1 MKAIRTSGMK
11 HHHKKHDTKKL
22 TSPEVA
28 LKKFLSSVNF
38 KPKVEIVSL
47 KNASSRVL
55 AKDIVSQIE
64 IPSFDKASM
73 DGFAL
78 KSSDTKDA
86 TKHSPVFLKIVGKI
100 FAGNRKKNSIRKGE
114 TIAVATGSPV
124 PDGADAVIMIED
136 VIQNKSTIKFTSKV
150 KKQDNLAL
158 RGEEVKKNQLI
169 LKRGTWLTP
178 QDIGLIA
185 SIGLNKVSVFKRPS
199 VGILAT
205 GNELTKPGTN
215 LKYGKI
221 FESNRI
227 VISEFV
233 KQYGGRVE
241 DLGICKD
248 DKKLIEKKLQRGLAN
263 DLLVI
268 TGGSSVG
275 ERDFIPE
282 ILNHL
287 GNPGIIVKGVSMK
300 PGSPVTLGMIR
311 KTPIIVCPGFP
322 VSSFFAF
329 FLFGRA
335 LLKQMLLSEGPP
347 TPEIQA
353 KMEQTV
359 KPQQNVTNFV
369 RVKIRK
375 IKDDYFAKPISTAD
389 SRLLI
394 TLTEADGV
402 IIAKNRKELK
412 KGESV
417 KVITF
422 RNFANNKI

>member
-1 MKAIRTSGMK
+1 MK
-11 HHHKKHDTKKL
+11 HNHKKHNLRKL
-22 TSPEVA
+22 TSVEIA

-38 KPKVEIVSL
+38 NPKVEVISL

-64 IPSFDKASM
+64 IPSFEKAAM

-78 KSSDTKDA
+78 KSSDTKKS
-86 TKHSPVFLKIVGKI
+86 TKQNPIFLKIIGKI
-100 FAGNRKKNSIRKGE
+100 YAGNKKKNSIKKGE
-114 TIAVATGSPV
+114 TIAVATGSPLPV
-124 PDGADAVIMIED
+124 GADAVIMIED
-136 VIQNKSTIKFTSKV
+136 VIQNKTTIKITKKV
-150 KKQDNLAL
+150 KNQDNLAL
-158 RGEEVKKNQLI
+158 RGEEVRKNQLI
-169 LKRGTWLTP
+169 LKRGIWLTP

-185 SIGLNKVSVFKRPS
+185 SIGLNKVSVFKQPS

-205 GNELTKPGTN
+205 GSELTKPGTN

-227 VISEFV
+227 VISELV
-233 KQYGGRVE
+233 KQHGGRVQ

-248 DKKLIEKKLQRGLAN
+248 DKKLIEKKIQRGLQN

-275 ERDFIPE
+275 ERDFLPE
-282 ILNHL
+282 ILSHL
-287 GNPGIIVKGVSMK
+287 GNPGIVVKGVSMK
-300 PGSPVTLGMIR
+300 PGSPVTLGVIR

-329 FLFGRA
+329 FLFGA
-335 LLKQMLLSEGPP
+335 AILKQMLLSEGPP

-353 KMEQTV
+353 KMGLAV
-359 KPQQNVTNFV
+359 KTQQNVTNFV

-375 IKDDYFAKPISTAD
+375 IKGDYFAKPISTAD
-389 SRLLI
+389 SRLLK
-394 TLTEADGV
+394 TLTESDGV
-402 IIAKNRKELK
+402 VIAKNRKELK
-412 KGESV
+412 KGELV
-417 KVITF
+417 RVTTF
-422 RNFANNKI
+422 RNFPNNKI

>member
-1 MKAIRTSGMK
+1 MK
-11 HHHKKHDTKKL
+11 HHHNKHDIKKL
-22 TSPEVA
+22 MSVEIA

-38 KPKVEIVSL
+38 NPKVEVISL

-64 IPSFDKASM
+64 IPSFEKAAM

-78 KSSDTKDA
+78 KSSDTKKS
-86 TKHSPVFLKIVGKI
+86 TKQNPVFLKIIGKI
-100 FAGNRKKNSIRKGE
+100 FAGNKKKNSIRKGE
-114 TIAVATGSPV
+114 TIAVATGSPL
-124 PDGADAVIMIED
+124 PAGADAVIMIED
-136 VIQNKSTIKFTSKV
+136 VIQNKTTIKITKKV
-150 KKQDNLAL
+150 KNQDNLAL
-158 RGEEVKKNQLI
+158 RGEEVRKNQLI
-169 LKRGTWLTP
+169 LKKGTWLTP

-185 SIGLNKVSVFKRPS
+185 SIGLNKISVFKQPS

-205 GNELTKPGTN
+205 GSELSKPGTN

-227 VISEFV
+227 VISELV
-233 KQYGGRVE
+233 KQHGGRVQ

-248 DKKLIEKKLQRGLAN
+248 DKKLIEKKIQRGLQN

-275 ERDFIPE
+275 ERDFLPE
-282 ILNHL
+282 ILSHL
-287 GNPGIIVKGVSMK
+287 GNPGIVVKGVSMK
-300 PGSPVTLGMIR
+300 PGSPVTLGVIR

-329 FLFGRA
+329 FLFGA
-335 LLKQMLLSEGPP
+335 AILKQMLLSEGPP

-359 KPQQNVTNFV
+359 KTQQKVTNFV

-394 TLTEADGV
+394 TLTESDGV
-402 IIAKNRKELK
+402 VIAKNRKELK

-417 KVITF
+417 KVTTF

>member
-1 MKAIRTSGMK
+1 MV
-11 HHHKKHDTKKL
+11 HHKKHNLRKL
-22 TSPEVA
+22 TSVEVA

-38 KPKVEIVSL
+38 KPKIENVPL
-47 KNASSRVL
+47 NNASFRVL
-55 AKDIVSQIE
+55 AKDIVSQSE

-73 DGFAL
+73 DGFAI
-78 KSSDTKDA
+78 KSADTKNA
-86 TKHSPVFLKIVGKI
+86 TKKNPVFLKIIGKI
-100 FAGNRKKNSIRKGE
+100 FAGERKKNSIKSSE
-114 TIAVATGSPV
+114 SLAIATGSPLPV
-124 PDGADAVIMIED
+124 SADAVIMLED
-136 VIQNKSTIKFTSKV
+136 VVKNKDKIKIIKKV

-158 RGEEVKKNQLI
+158 RGEEIRKNQLI

-185 SIGLNKVSVFKRPS
+185 SIGSNKVPVFKQPT

-205 GNELTKPGTN
+205 GDELTKPGTN
-215 LKYGKI
+215 LKEGKI

-227 VISEFV
+227 VIAEFV
-233 KQYGGRVE
+233 KQIGGKAH

-248 DKKLIEKKLQRGLAN
+248 DKKLIEKKLKKGLQN

-275 ERDFIPE
+275 EKDFVPK
-282 ILNHL
+282 ILKSL
-287 GNPGIIVKGVSMK
+287 GNPGIIVKGVAMK

-329 FLFGRA
+329 FLFGTA
-335 LLKQMLLSEGPP
+335 VLKRMLDTKGPP
-347 TPEIQA
+347 SAQIQA
-353 KMEQTV
+353 KMEYRV
-359 KPQQNVTNFV
+359 KTQHNVTNFV

-375 IKDDYFAKPISTAD
+375 TKDDYFAKPISTAD

-394 TLTEADGV
+394 TLTGSDGV
-402 IIAKNRKELK
+402 IIAKNKKELK
-412 KGESV
+412 KGEQV
-417 KVITF
+417 RVITF
-422 RNFANNKI
+422 RNFTQ

>member
-1 MKAIRTSGMK
+1 MV
-11 HHHKKHDTKKL
+11 HHKKHNLSKL
-22 TSPEVA
+22 TSVEVA

-38 KPKVEIVSL
+38 KPKIENVPL
-47 KNASSRVL
+47 NNASFRVL
-55 AKDIVSQIE
+55 AKDIVSQSD

-73 DGFAL
+73 DGFAI
-78 KSSDTKDA
+78 KSADTKNA
-86 TKHSPVFLKIVGKI
+86 TKKNPVFLKIIGKI
-100 FAGNRKKNSIRKGE
+100 FAGERKKNSIKSSE
-114 TIAVATGSPV
+114 SLAIATGSPL
-124 PDGADAVIMIED
+124 PAGADAVIMLED
-136 VIQNKSTIKFTSKV
+136 VVKNKDKIKIIKKV

-158 RGEEVKKNQLI
+158 SGEEIRKNQLI

-185 SIGLNKVSVFKRPS
+185 SIGSNKVPVFKQPT

-215 LKYGKI
+215 LKEGKI

-227 VISEFV
+227 VIAEFV
-233 KQYGGRVE
+233 KQIGGKVH

-248 DKKLIEKKLQRGLAN
+248 DKKLIEKKLKEGLQN

-275 ERDFIPE
+275 EKDFVPK
-282 ILNHL
+282 ILKSL
-287 GNPGIIVKGVSMK
+287 GNPGIIVKGVAMK

-329 FLFGRA
+329 FLFGTA
-335 LLKQMLLSEGPP
+335 ILKRMLDTKGPP
-347 TPEIQA
+347 LAQIQA
-353 KMEQTV
+353 KMEYRV
-359 KPQQNVTNFV
+359 KTQHNVTNFV

-394 TLTEADGV
+394 TLTGSDGV
-402 IIAKNRKELK
+402 IIAKNKKELK
-412 KGESV
+412 KGEQV
-417 KVITF
+417 RVITF
-422 RNFANNKI
+422 RNFT

>member
-1 MKAIRTSGMK
+1 MK
-11 HHHKKHDTKKL
+11 HHQKKHDLKKL
-22 TSPEVA
+22 TSVENA
-28 LKKFLSSVNF
+28 LRKFLSSVNF
-38 KPKVEIVSL
+38 KPKVEVISL

-64 IPSFDKASM
+64 IPVFEKTTM

-86 TKHSPVFLKIVGKI
+86 KKHSPVFLKIVGKI
-100 FAGNRKKNSIRKGE
+100 FAGDRKKNSIGKGE
-114 TIAVATGSPV
+114 TIAVATGSPL

-136 VIQNKSTIKFTSKV
+136 VIQNKSTIKITKKV

-158 RGEEVKKNQLI
+158 RGEEVRKNQLI

-185 SIGLNKVSVFKRPS
+185 SIGLNKVSVFKQPS

-205 GNELTKPGTN
+205 GSELTKPGTN

-233 KQYGGRVE
+233 KQYGGRVQ

-248 DKKLIEKKLQRGLAN
+248 DKKLIEKKLQRGLQN

-275 ERDFIPE
+275 EKDFVPK
-282 ILNHL
+282 ILKDL
-287 GNPGIIVKGVSMK
+287 GKPGIIVKGVSMK
-300 PGSPVTLGMIR
+300 PGSPTTLGMIK

-329 FLFGRA
+329 FVFGTA
-335 LLKQMLLSEGPP
+335 LLKQILHSEGPP
-347 TPEIQA
+347 TSEIQA
-353 KMEQTV
+353 VMEQTV
-359 KPQQNVTNFV
+359 QTQQNVYNFV

-375 IKDDYFAKPISTAD
+375 IKENYLVKAISTAD
-389 SRLLI
+389 SRLLT
-394 TLTEADGV
+394 TLTGSDGV
-402 IIAKNRKELK
+402 IIAKNKNELK

>member
-1 MKAIRTSGMK
+1 MK
-11 HHHKKHDTKKL
+11 HRHKKHDIKKL
-22 TSPEVA
+22 ISVEIA

-38 KPKVEIVSL
+38 KPKVEVISL

-64 IPSFDKASM
+64 IPSFEKAAM

-78 KSSDTKDA
+78 KSTDTKNA
-86 TKHSPVFLKIVGKI
+86 TKQSPIFLKIVGKI
-100 FAGNRKKNSIRKGE
+100 FAGSGKKKSIKIGE
-114 TIAVATGSPV
+114 TIAIATGSPL
-124 PDGADAVIMIED
+124 PSGADAVIMIED
-136 VIQNKSTIKFTSKV
+136 VIQNKCTIKITKKV
-150 KKQDNLAL
+150 KKHDNLAL
-158 RGEEVKKNQLI
+158 RGEEVRKNQLI

-185 SIGLNKVSVFKRPS
+185 SIGLNKVSIFKQPS

-205 GNELTKPGTN
+205 GSELAKPGTN
-215 LKYGKI
+215 LKKGKI
-221 FESNRI
+221 FECNGI
-227 VISEFV
+227 VISELV
-233 KQYGGRVE
+233 KQYGGRVQ

-248 DKKLIEKKLQRGLAN
+248 DKKLIEKKIQTGLQN

-275 ERDFIPE
+275 ERDFVPE
-282 ILNHL
+282 ILSHL
-287 GNPGIIVKGVSMK
+287 GKPGIVIKGVSMK
-300 PGSPVTLGMIR
+300 PGSPITLGMVR

-329 FLFGRA
+329 FLFGTA

-347 TPEIQA
+347 IPEIQA
-353 KMEQTV
+353 RMDQTV
-359 KPQQNVTNFV
+359 KTQQNVTNFV

-394 TLTEADGV
+394 TLTGADGV
-402 IIAKNRKELK
+402 IIAKNRKDLK

-417 KVITF
+417 RVTTF